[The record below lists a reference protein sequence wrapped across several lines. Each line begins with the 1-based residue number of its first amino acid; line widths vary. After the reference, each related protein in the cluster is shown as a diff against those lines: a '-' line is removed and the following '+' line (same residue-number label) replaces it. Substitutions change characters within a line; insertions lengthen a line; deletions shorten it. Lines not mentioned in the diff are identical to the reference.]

1 MMNRAE
7 LEGAVQALLAERGR
21 VLLALE
27 GMSAAG
33 KTTLAAELAQAYGGN
48 VYHMDDFCFPAHQRP
63 DDWRQAPGGH
73 MDLERFRREVLEPLC
88 RKEAVAY
95 RPYSCRKGGLGP
107 ERLIRPQPLEIVE
120 GAYATHPRLAAAYD
134 LAVFVQVDPEEQR
147 RRILARGGS
156 QGLLRFQEIWIP
168 QEWRYFRACGTAQGC
183 HARLTL

>member
-1 MMNRAE
+1 MDRAE
-7 LEGAVQALLAERGR
+7 LKRAVEALLAARGR
-21 VLLALE
+21 ALVALE

-168 QEWRYFRACGTAQGC
+168 QEWRYFRACGTAQRC